1 MSKME
6 QFCMQDQEVH
16 NLMLKK
22 MASLEFFAK
31 KLNQKYEFEQ
41 NNRI

>member
-1 MSKME
+1 
-6 QFCMQDQEVH
+6 MQDQEVH

-31 KLNQKYEFEQ
+31 KLNEKYEFEQ
-41 NNRI
+41 SMRI

>member
-1 MSKME
+1 
-6 QFCMQDQEVH
+6 
-16 NLMLKK
+16 

-41 NNRI
+41 SIRMDTFISES